1 MENRDRDVFGRA
13 RTDAVLDAIHDSI
26 SETGK
31 TPPTD
36 VLDQVGRKA
45 VNKKIEEIGE
55 ESERRF
61 VAYARLTD
69 TVKSVRK
76 SKPLDDVYRGIDKWI
91 QLRDTEE
98 LPELPVQVKSSYK
111 DVRLY
116 KQGNPNTGEKPD
128 PAFTHLHG
136 IEIVINCGRA
146 VSLKAF
152 KKQLREEVRRVKLT
166 LKGNPSLINFVKS

>member
-13 RTDAVLDAIHDSI
+13 RSEAVLDAIHNSI
-26 SETGK
+26 NETGK
-31 TPPTD
+31 TPSTD

-55 ESERRF
+55 ESEGRF

-69 TVKSVRK
+69 IVKSVRN

-91 QLRDTEE
+91 QLRDAEG

-111 DVRLY
+111 DARLY

-136 IEIVINCGRA
+136 IEIVVNCGRA
-146 VSLKAF
+146 VNLKAF
-152 KKQLREEVRRVKLT
+152 KKQLRMEVRRVKLM
-166 LKGNPSLINFVKS
+166 LKGDPSLTNFIKG